1 MDFNTLMIVT
11 GWIAIAVSIA
21 DIAILAMVT
30 RIFLEVLKRA
40 TENKKTSN
48 Q

>member
-1 MDFNTLMIVT
+1 MDFNTLMVVT
-11 GWIAIAVSIA
+11 GWIAIAVSMV

-30 RIFLEVLKRA
+30 RIFLEVMKKA
-40 TENKKTSN
+40 TEKTSN